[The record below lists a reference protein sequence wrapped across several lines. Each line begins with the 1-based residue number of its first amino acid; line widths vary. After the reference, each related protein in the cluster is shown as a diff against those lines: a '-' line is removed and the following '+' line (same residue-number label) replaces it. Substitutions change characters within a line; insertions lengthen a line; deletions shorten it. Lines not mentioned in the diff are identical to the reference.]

1 MRQNSIIFVIEILF
15 FLFQHEFQIAFS
27 GPKDDFNILWATLV
41 EHPVLLDKVNIKAAL
56 SLEVH
61 QHC

>member
-1 MRQNSIIFVIEILF
+1 MQQNTVNFGIETLF
-15 FLFQHEFQIAFS
+15 FFQHEFQIALS
-27 GPKDDFNILWATLV
+27 GPKDDFDILWATLV
-41 EHPVLLDKVNIKAAL
+41 EHPVLLGKVNIKATF

>member
-1 MRQNSIIFVIEILF
+1 MQQNSVNFCIETLLF
-15 FLFQHEFQIAFS
+15 FQHEFQIAFS

>member
-1 MRQNSIIFVIEILF
+1 MQQNSVIFCIETLSLF
-15 FLFQHEFQIAFS
+15 FQHEFQIAFS